1 MKYLLVIFAI
11 FFSSGVYAQTVSDN
25 IMHNNN
31 MQQDYEYYMQKSLN
45 KKKTAKTLFNVGG
58 GVTIA
63 GGALVLIGAAGGFNP
78 GEWLSGLGEVVMGA
92 MVGGVGVLT
101 MASSVPFKISSNK
114 WQRRALEVK
123 PVVGFQNIH
132 LPNQQNSQPKVGL
145 VINL

>member
-1 MKYLLVIFAI
+1 MKYILVIFAV
-11 FFSSGVYAQTVSDN
+11 FFSSGVYAQTVSDT

-58 GVTIA
+58 GATIV
-63 GGALVLIGAAGGFNP
+63 GGALTIIGTRGGFNQS
-78 GEWLSGLGEVVMGA
+78 SGLEEFVLGIML
-92 MVGGVGVLT
+92 GGVGVLT

-132 LPNQQNSQPKVGL
+132 LAISRIVSQK
-145 VINL
+145 